1 MEQIGGTAYS
11 QASYQKVHE
20 TAMGILQALGSEE
33 LGYSM
38 LGSAAVIAR
47 LSNPDRKLDHSEE
60 INFIQQLM
68 EWNDA
73 YWSVDSRAV
82 MN

>member
-1 MEQIGGTAYS
+1 MNQIGGTAYS

-20 TAMGILQALGSEE
+20 TAMLLLQALGNEE

-38 LGSAAVIAR
+38 LGAGAVIAR